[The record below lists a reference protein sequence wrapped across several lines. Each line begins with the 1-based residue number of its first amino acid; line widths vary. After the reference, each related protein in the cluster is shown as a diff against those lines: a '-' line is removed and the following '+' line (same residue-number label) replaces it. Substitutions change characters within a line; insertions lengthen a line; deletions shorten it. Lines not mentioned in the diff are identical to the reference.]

1 MNITFFSSVST
12 REKVFNCIPEIK
24 KHNVKFFKLN
34 ESDRLLSDGFDTD
47 LLFIDAM
54 GTLDKIYN
62 GRQIEFKKASF
73 GVKKE
78 LSECTVGLI
87 GFGDTARKT
96 AEFCNALGAKVIY
109 TNRTRYKNLE
119 EKLNVQYVNLDK
131 LLSESDIVSLHVAV
145 TPDTINMVDDNF
157 LSKMKNDAFLINTSR
172 GDLVDNNALKNALL
186 NGEIAGAGLD
196 VFTPE
201 PLENDNPLLDLKLK
215 DKLILTPHIAGITH
229 LTVERI
235 YKNILENTQNIIHG
249 RELKNKV
256 N

>member
-1 MNITFFSSVST
+1 MCSS
-12 REKVFNCIPEIK
+12 
-24 KHNVKFFKLN
+24 
-34 ESDRLLSDGFDTD
+34 D
-47 LLFIDAM
+47 L
-54 GTLDKIYN
+54 
-62 GRQIEFKKASF
+62 
-73 GVKKE
+73 
-78 LSECTVGLI
+78 
-87 GFGDTARKT
+87 
-96 AEFCNALGAKVIY
+96 
-109 TNRTRYKNLE
+109 
-119 EKLNVQYVNLDK
+119 
-131 LLSESDIVSLHVAV
+131 
-145 TPDTINMVDDNF
+145 F
-157 LSKMKNDAFLINTSR
+157 LSKMKNNAFLINTSR

-201 PLENDNPLLDLKLK
+201 PLEKDNPLLDIKLK

>member
-1 MNITFFSSVST
+1 MPNLKLIMSEGVGYQGIDVEYATKKGIPVCNNKGVNDTGVSEIALFLMLGCLRNFSKGVD
-12 REKVFNCIPEIK
+12 EIY
-24 KHNVKFFKLN
+24 
-34 ESDRLLSDGFDTD
+34 
-47 LLFIDAM
+47 I
-54 GTLDKIYN
+54 
-62 GRQIEFKKASF
+62 
-73 GVKKE
+73 
-78 LSECTVGLI
+78 
-87 GFGDTARKT
+87 ARKT

-131 LLSESDIVSLHVAV
+131 LLSESDIVSLHIAL
-145 TPDTINMVDDNF
+145 TPNTINTVDDNF

-186 NGEIAGAGLD
+186 KGEIAGAGLD

-201 PLENDNPLLDLKLK
+201 PLEKDNPLLDIKLK